1 MIPIFSQENN
11 DCCAELRKQ
20 FEKEDMKLREELQDA
35 KDQSELLEFRV
46 LELEE
51 EKERVNYSRLIFRIC
66 STEVSHSNE
75 PFVFQQ
81 SHPFSLK

>member
-1 MIPIFSQENN
+1 MMIEKNDPLFSQESN

-20 FEKEDMKLREELQDA
+20 FQREDMKLREELQDA

-51 EKERVNYSRLIFRIC
+51 EKEKVNFHTTVI
-66 STEVSHSNE
+66 TT
-75 PFVFQQ
+75 
-81 SHPFSLK
+81 

>member
-1 MIPIFSQENN
+1 MIMEKMIPIFSQENN

-20 FEKEDMKLREELQDA
+20 FQKEDMKLREELQDA

-51 EKERVNYSRLIFRIC
+51 EKEK
-66 STEVSHSNE
+66 VSYH
-75 PFVFQQ
+75 
-81 SHPFSLK
+81 